1 MLKDKIHVSSEN
13 SSNYSCEINLLN
25 EEGDILDSKSVNFS
39 TNITVKR
46 VKQGPKSEPVKK
58 ENTTVFEKAN
68 QTSYPTNTL
77 TYDFDLDTKVTCR
90 SLCGETMSFICDLST
105 GC

>member
-39 TNITVKR
+39 TNITVKSI
-46 VKQGPKSEPVKK
+46 K
-58 ENTTVFEKAN
+58 
-68 QTSYPTNTL
+68 
-77 TYDFDLDTKVTCR
+77 
-90 SLCGETMSFICDLST
+90 
-105 GC
+105 